1 MIGASWRQRWESL
14 TPFLA
19 LPADLR
25 RVVYTTQTAHY
36 PGK

>member
-1 MIGASWRQRWESL
+1 MIGASWRQRWQYL

-25 RVVYTTQTAHY
+25 RVVLACSQ
-36 PGK
+36 GSR